1 MTTESL
7 AVMKQR
13 RPTDLSGRWP
23 VERGVVALCGNSRH
37 SRMPRREASKDW
49 TKKKNCFDGEFI
61 EINNSRE
68 LTKRERGIGKV
79 KESRNLSPT

>member
-79 KESRNLSPT
+79 KEYRNLSPT